1 MTGNDFVL
9 WFQQQFSM
17 LGFLLEAF
25 ILFWIGWKVW
35 SFYFK
40 SQAVTRS
47 QDQIKKY
54 KDGDKQVLEPADY
67 DPNFEIEVKSNT
79 AVAWRWTGIYLGL
92 AIPLYGLIAGPGSG
106 DYFQDLLSVLGWG
119 ILLIFVMLL
128 AAIINDKLIVTGVNN
143 TEAVRDGNNAVGI
156 VECFSFVATGI
167 IALAAFA
174 GADTGNL
181 TNDILATL
189 GIFVLG
195 QIVLVIL
202 VKIYEFFTTYE
213 AVEEIRKGNDAA
225 GLMLGS
231 WIVSLSIILSAALSV
246 DITDWTVFSIVL
258 GLTIAL
264 ALVVIR
270 AIGFVFDWIFLPN
283 TDFKTEIVR
292 DRNIAPIMIASG
304 VRIGAVLFI
313 VASLI

>member
-1 MTGNDFVL
+1 MTGNDFAL
-9 WFQQQFSM
+9 WFQQQFLM

-25 ILFWIGWKVW
+25 VLFWIGWKVW
-35 SFYFK
+35 SSYFK
-40 SQAVTRS
+40 SQSMTRP
-47 QDQIKKY
+47 QDKLQKY
-54 KDGDKQVLEPADY
+54 QDGDTLVSEPADY

-106 DYFQDLLSVLGWG
+106 DYFQDLLAVFGWG

-128 AAIINDKLIVTGVNN
+128 AAIVNDKFIVTGVNN
-143 TEAVRDGNNAVGI
+143 TEAVRDGNDAVGI
-156 VECFSFVATGI
+156 VECFGFVATGI

-174 GADTGNL
+174 GDGTGTL
-181 TNDILATL
+181 VNDILATL

-195 QIVLVIL
+195 QIALLIL

-213 AVEEIRKGNDAA
+213 AVEEVCKGNDAA

-231 WIVSLSIILSAALSV
+231 WIVALSIILSAALSA

-258 GLTIAL
+258 GLTIVL

-270 AIGFVFDWIFLPN
+270 AIGFAFDWIFLPN

>member
-1 MTGNDFVL
+1 MTGNDIAL

-25 ILFWIGWKVW
+25 VLFWIGWKVW
-35 SFYFK
+35 SAYFK
-40 SQAVTRS
+40 SQSVTRS
-47 QDQIKKY
+47 QDQIQQY
-54 KDGDKQVLEPADY
+54 EDGDKLVSEPADY

-79 AVAWRWTGIYLGL
+79 AVAWRWAGIYLGL
-92 AIPLYGLIAGPGSG
+92 AIPLYGLISGPGSG
-106 DYFQDLLSVLGWG
+106 NYVQDLLSVLGWG
-119 ILLIFVMLL
+119 VLLVFVMLL
-128 AAIINDKLIVTGVNN
+128 AAMINDKFIVTGVNN
-143 TEAVRDGNNAVGI
+143 TEAVRDGNNAVGT

-167 IALAAFA
+167 IALAAFSGS
-174 GADTGNL
+174 GAGNL
-181 TNDILATL
+181 VGDLLATL
-189 GIFVLG
+189 GIFALG
-195 QIVLVIL
+195 QVVLLVL

-213 AVEEIRKGNDAA
+213 AVEEIRRGNDAA

-231 WIVSLSIILSAALSV
+231 WIVALSIVLSAALSA
-246 DITDWTVFSIVL
+246 DIADWTVFSIVL
-258 GLTIAL
+258 GLTVAL

-292 DRNIAPIMIASG
+292 DRNIAPIMVASG